1 MPDHSKRIPSQY
13 SPKGLASQANQRH
26 DGRMAALS
34 RIGGRALAELLP
46 DLRTMPGPVYSAL
59 AHGVTSLVLDGRIVP
74 ETRLP
79 SEREL
84 AQALR
89 LSRATVTAAYDE
101 LRATGFLA
109 SRTGSGS
116 YVSVPA
122 GAEPRP
128 SFARWRLRADEDADV
143 IDLSCGALPAPP
155 EILPQTVA
163 AAAGRLT
170 PYLLGDGY
178 EPAGLA
184 VLREAVAERFTAR
197 GAATRPDQILITNGS
212 LHGLDLLLRLLI
224 GPGDRVITELPSYP
238 GALDAVRANGGRLV
252 PVPMAAEG
260 GWQVE
265 QFQATLRQTAA
276 RVAYLTPDFHNPTG
290 ALVPAADRRAV
301 LAVAKQ
307 TGTTVVVDESFVD
320 LGFGAGERVTAALDP
335 SVVTIGSLSKPVWGG
350 LRIGWLRASTD
361 LVHRLAAL
369 RTSIDMGGAVLDQL
383 VAALLFERLD
393 EIAVARV
400 AQLLPQRD
408 ALMAALASELPEWR
422 AARPAGGLS
431 LWVELPAQL
440 STPLCMLAAQ
450 AGVVLVP
457 GSRFGVDGT
466 LERFLRLPFA
476 QPADRL
482 VEAVHRLAGTW
493 RQLDGSGLAARQLVV
508 A

>member
-1 MPDHSKRIPSQY
+1 M
-13 SPKGLASQANQRH
+13 GL
-26 DGRMAALS
+26 MAALS
-34 RIGGRALAELLP
+34 RIGGRALADLLP
-46 DLRTMPGPVYSAL
+46 DVRSMPGPVYTAL
-59 AHGVTSLVLDGRIVP
+59 ARAVTSLVLDGRVVT

-84 AQALR
+84 ATALG
-89 LSRATVTAAYDE
+89 LSRATVTAAYDQ
-101 LRATGFLA
+101 LRTDGFLA

-116 YVSVPA
+116 FVTVPA
-122 GAEPRP
+122 GAEPRH
-128 SFARWRLRADEDADV
+128 SLARWRLRADDGVDI

-155 EILPQTVA
+155 ELLPETVA
-163 AAAGRLT
+163 TAGRRLA

-184 VLREAVAERFTAR
+184 VLREAVAARFTAR
-197 GAATRPDQILITNGS
+197 GVATRPDQILITNGS
-212 LHGLDLLLRLLI
+212 LHGLDLLLRLLL

-252 PVPMAAEG
+252 PVPMAPEG
-260 GWQVE
+260 GWQLE
-265 QFQATLRQTAA
+265 QLQATLRQTAA
-276 RVAYLTPDFHNPTG
+276 RLAYLTPDFHNPTG
-290 ALVPAADRRAV
+290 ALVPAADRREV
-301 LAVAKQ
+301 LRTARQ
-307 TGTTVVVDESFVD
+307 TGTTVVVDESFVE
-320 LGFGAGERVTAALDP
+320 LGFGAGERATAELDP
-335 SVVTIGSLSKPVWGG
+335 TVVTIGSLSKPVWGG

-383 VAALLFERLD
+383 VAALLFERVD
-393 EIAVARV
+393 EIAAARI
-400 AQLLPQRD
+400 AQLVPQRD
-408 ALMAALASELPEWR
+408 ALAEALAAELPEWR
-422 AARPAGGLS
+422 FGVPQGGLS
-431 LWVELPAQL
+431 LWAELPAPL

-476 QPADRL
+476 LPADRL
-482 VEAVHRLAGTW
+482 VEAVHRLAGVW
-493 RQLDGSGLAARQLVV
+493 RQLDGSGLASRQLVV